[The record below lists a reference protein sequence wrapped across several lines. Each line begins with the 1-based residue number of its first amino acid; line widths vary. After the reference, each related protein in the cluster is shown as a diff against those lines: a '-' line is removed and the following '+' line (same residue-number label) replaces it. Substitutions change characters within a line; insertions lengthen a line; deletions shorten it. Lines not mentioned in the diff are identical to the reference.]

1 MYKFIPRSLAGDKGM
16 LRLEPGLM
24 GQALKQTLHLLGS
37 CGCHILDR
45 EARTGRLNGNGWE
58 RGRQ

>member
-45 EARTGRLNGNGWE
+45 EARTGRLNGNGW
-58 RGRQ
+58 